1 MFKKFRWPFFWWFN
15 MEVFSWEKSSSL
27 RGRRHSK
34 SCFTENFHEKRR
46 WDSIFL
52 EFFYI
57 KEATLELSLRIAF
70 RAAPSKRPFRGYPV
84 HSIHWESC
92 HWIRLH
98 SVRMFERVWAW
109 RKFEKVKNLWILNLN
124 EQPFSVI
131 IDVETLRDVD
141 GGTRRPFGAMSKSD
155 VYMVKFEE
163 IKMFSFAWII
173 LKNCS
178 IFCSK
183 NSIRFF
189 TSQTLFWQ
197 CHSLPASAYYTGEW
211 EWLQRVAGKCL
222 QTLW

>member
-1 MFKKFRWPFFWWFN
+1 MRKEDETQYFWSFF
-15 MEVFSWEKSSSL
+15 
-27 RGRRHSK
+27 
-34 SCFTENFHEKRR
+34 
-46 WDSIFL
+46 I
-52 EFFYI
+52 
-57 KEATLELSLRIAF
+57 
-70 RAAPSKRPFRGYPV
+70 SKRPLWNCLCELPSEQRLVSGRL
-84 HSIHWESC
+84 ET
-92 HWIRLH
+92 IRCIV
-98 SVRMFERVWAW
+98 STERVAIESVCIQWECL
-109 RKFEKVKNLWILNLN
+109 REFEPGESLKKLKNLWILNLN